1 MKLTKI
7 SLAAL
12 VALGAFSSVASA
24 TPLEDAI
31 KNVDLSGYARYRYT
45 NDLTDNNGKKDD
57 NGRHQFKSIFSFKA
71 ALDDNFFGV
80 LSLRYASNDSSSG
93 YANTADITDTEST
106 FGVQE
111 FYLGYKVGN
120 TTVTAGKQVMGTY
133 FTDDLAGT
141 GIKIMNSDIQGLT
154 LAAVAFDAIET
165 GGDFDGNLKNTL
177 PEVPNVY
184 GLAAMGNYDPFS
196 FKLWWAG
203 LENIANLYAADA
215 GLKFDLGAAKL
226 GFQGQYVQNSAKDN
240 IYSDGKFYALK
251 GDANFF
257 GFNVNLGYINF
268 ESDDANKVSFVT
280 IEDNGKLI
288 NPAKLLNSVMNS
300 GKQYY
305 NNIQDENKYW
315 FLGLGYKMD
324 KVSLYANYID
334 GEGFSHAKGFGK
346 DADRKEWNAGGA
358 YRYSKKLV
366 FSGFYAAA
374 KEEKN
379 NLTSKRDRI
388 RFETRWNF

>member
-1 MKLTKI
+1 MKLAKI
-7 SLAAL
+7 SLATL

-24 TPLEDAI
+24 TPLEEAI

-45 NDLTDNNGKKDD
+45 NDLTDVKGVKNE

-80 LSLRYASNDSSSG
+80 LSLRYSSNDSSSG
-93 YANTADITDTEST
+93 YANTADITDTTST

-111 FYLGYKVGN
+111 FYLGYKRGA

-141 GIKIMNSDIQGLT
+141 GIKIVNSDIQGLT

-165 GGDFDGNLKNTL
+165 GGDFDGELQNTL
-177 PEVPNVY
+177 PQIPNVY
-184 GLAAMGNYDPFS
+184 GLAAMGSYNPVD
-196 FKLWWAG
+196 FKLWWTN

-215 GLKFDLGAAKL
+215 ALKFDLEAVKL
-226 GFQGQYVQNSAKDN
+226 GLQGQYVHNQAKHDLYSNANFFAAKADLGVAGFGINAGYISFKAKDN
-240 IYSDGKFYALK
+240 KL
-251 GDANFF
+251 
-257 GFNVNLGYINF
+257 
-268 ESDDANKVSFVT
+268 SFVT

-288 NPAKLLNSVMNS
+288 NPGKLVNSVMNG

-305 NNIQDENKYW
+305 NNIMDDNKYW
-315 FLGLGYKMD
+315 FVGASYKAD
-324 KVSLYANYID
+324 KFGAYANYID
-334 GEGFSHAKGFGK
+334 GEGYSHAAGFGK
-346 DADRKEWNAGGA
+346 DTDRKEWNVGGN
-358 YRYSKKLV
+358 YRYSKKLN
-366 FSGFYAAA
+366 FSTFYAAA
-374 KEEKN
+374 KDKKDGQSN
-379 NLTSKRDRI
+379 KRDRI